1 MVSLTDKAL
10 VKAIELRD
18 ASGGDGL
25 VLRVSVQPGGCSGMR
40 YNIVFDASTSSDDVV
55 THLVHGLSTLVV
67 AVDRPS
73 EPYLSR
79 ATIDYVES
87 LEKIGFVIDNPDA
100 NGGCA
105 CGDSFN

>member
-1 MVSLTDKAL
+1 MLSLTDKAL

-18 ASGGDGL
+18 ANGSDSL

-40 YNIVFDASTSSDDVV
+40 YNLVFDTSTTPDDVLA
-55 THLVHGLSTLVV
+55 HLAHGQSTLVV
-67 AVDRPS
+67 AVDKPS
-73 EPYLSR
+73 EPYLTR
-79 ATIDYVES
+79 ATIDFVES